1 MSAETALRALLAA
14 SPTLTALVG
23 SRIAQNVVPQDEP
36 LPLIVFSATH
46 NPSYGIDN
54 TLLADEVS
62 FSVQCWANDGVSA
75 DAVADAVAAALT
87 GTADVLSRE
96 TAYNEELKL
105 DCTVLTVQ
113 WWTV

>member
-1 MSAETALRALLAA
+1 MTAETSLRAILAA
-14 SPTLTALVG
+14 SSSVTSLVG
-23 SRIAQNVVPQDEP
+23 ARIAQNAVPQGEA

-46 NPSYGIDN
+46 NPHLGIDN
-54 TLLADEVS
+54 TLLADEVT

-75 DAVADAVAAALT
+75 DAVADAVQVALAAS
-87 GTADVLSRE
+87 ADVISRE